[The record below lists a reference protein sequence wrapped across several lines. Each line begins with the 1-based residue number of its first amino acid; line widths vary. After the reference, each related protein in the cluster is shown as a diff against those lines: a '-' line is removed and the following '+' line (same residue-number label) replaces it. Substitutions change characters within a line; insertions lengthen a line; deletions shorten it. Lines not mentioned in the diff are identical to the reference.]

1 MNTDEIET
9 LIEEAIPDAT
19 ARVTT
24 PRVHN
29 DKGEDDHYAAV
40 IVSPAFEG
48 ETLVDQHQLVYD
60 ALDDHMTTEI
70 HAMEL
75 STYTPEA
82 YAEHGDGELDV

>member
-1 MNTDEIET
+1 MDTDEIEA
-9 LIEEAIPDAT
+9 LIESAIPDAE
-19 ARVTT
+19 ARVTM

-29 DKGEDDHYAAV
+29 DEAEDDHYAAV

-48 ETLVDQHQLVYD
+48 ETLVDQHQMVYD
-60 ALDDHMTTEI
+60 ALDDHMTTDI

-82 YAEHGDGELDV
+82 YAEHGDGELDA